1 MKILKEAHGH
11 LGSVIRSKQFIEDDI
26 SSLITQW
33 CEETTELFSS
43 KTLLQAAYSAFTLG
57 YKCKF
62 TFLMRTIENIEN
74 FMLPF
79 DKDVKQS

>member
-1 MKILKEAHGH
+1 MKILKEGHGH

-26 SSLITQW
+26 SSFITQW